1 MKLTNNLTKR
11 ICTLSVLL
19 LCFMVSAWAQFSGE
33 GAGTKSNPYKITNAS
48 QLAQMANFLNNSTV
62 VFQLENDI
70 DLTDW
75 IVENSASQGW
85 LPVGTSSSP
94 FKGTFYGQNHT
105 ISGLVVN
112 RTITHVG
119 LWGYL
124 SNATICDLTIKAGT
138 MTSGQF
144 VGVLAGYGNGV
155 TVSNCHVV
163 LAGDL
168 NTENTSGDFYVGGM
182 FGQLKGT
189 CTSCTVRGDI
199 HNNNTSVTSG
209 YYGGICGYANEPTTI
224 SSCKYIGTITGKN
237 NVGGI
242 AGYSYSSNVT
252 GCSVKG
258 EINGTNYVGG
268 MVGQASRLVNV
279 TNCVMIGQVKGNEYV
294 GGITGYGTNAV
305 SSSGLVGN
313 NLFSGNIVGSKHV
326 GGIVGCASSKLSVS
340 MNMSYAE
347 IYGTNNVGGIVGRAN
362 GSAAYQ
368 STVIAKNLA
377 VNPFVSSSQDVP
389 GRVIGSYTNNY
400 VVIGD
405 NSSDEA
411 NRCINTTT
419 MKSKD
424 GEIQVDDNAKNGFA
438 STLDFLTTK
447 SNYVNWGWNFD
458 DNWSIVDNATFPFKP
473 YQAAPPIVE
482 SKLESNVNKIAG
494 KSYDGGTVYLSYNG
508 LDEMVAY
515 VVDGTDFSITTQL
528 LIEGTAVRMYVDNGI
543 KSPSYIVQATV
554 VKGNTVLVSDIVF
567 NETNLNLI
575 EGEEYQLTATV
586 LPANATNKSVTWKS
600 SQPSIA
606 QVDENGVITAIAVG
620 DAEITCTASDGSDIS
635 ASCMVTVSK
644 KPEYQSITMSDTYQ
658 WGTWFGSDDLGLVD
672 GLEAYIVTGA
682 DAVSGVV
689 TLAKQSVVK
698 ANTPMVLHRTSA
710 ISTFNLPK
718 TSGVII
724 SGTPSEFYQ
733 GVSTPTDVM
742 TLSVSGRTI
751 YILVNDAFVR
761 TRSGVL
767 PAGKCYLALPN
778 GAASRLALQLDDETM
793 GVSHPTELKDRLPI
807 IYNLQGQRVD
817 AFGKGLYIING
828 KKYVVR

>member
-1 MKLTNNLTKR
+1 MKR

-105 ISGLVVN
+105 VSGLVVN

-242 AGYSYSSNVT
+242 AGYSYSANVT

-268 MVGQASRLVNV
+268 MVGQASRHVNV

-347 IYGTNNVGGIVGRAN
+347 IYGSTNVGGIVGRAN
-362 GSAAYQ
+362 GSLNYQ
-368 STVIAKNLA
+368 NTVISKNLA
-377 VNPFVSSSQDVP
+377 VNTLVSSSNDEP
-389 GRVIGSYTNNY
+389 GRIIGSFTNNY

-405 NSSDEA
+405 NGSDDE
-411 NRCINTTT
+411 NRSALTTI
-419 MKSKD
+419 MMSK
-424 GEIQVDDNAKNGFA
+424 GETIQVTDDTKNGA
-438 STLDFLTTK
+438 GSSSAFLTAK
-447 SNYVNWGWNFD
+447 SNYVSWGWDFA
-458 DNWSIVDNATFPFKP
+458 DNWNIIDNATFPFKP
-473 YQAAPPIVE
+473 YQATPPIVE
-482 SKLESNVNKIAG
+482 SKLESKVNKITG
-494 KSYDGGTVYLSYNG
+494 KSLDGGTVYLSYNG
-508 LDEMVAY
+508 LADTIATT
-515 VVDGTDFSITTQL
+515 VVGTDFSINIQP
-528 LIEGTAVRMYVDNGI
+528 LIEGTVVRLYVDDGI
-543 KSPSYIVQATV
+543 KFPSYTVQETV
-554 VKGNTVLVSDIVF
+554 IKGNTILVSGITL
-567 NETNLNLI
+567 NETNVNLS

-600 SQPSIA
+600 SQSSVVK
-606 QVDENGVITAIAVG
+606 VDDNGVITAIAVG
-620 DAEITCTASDGSDIS
+620 DATITCTATDGSDIS
-635 ASCMVTVSK
+635 ATCTVTVSQK
-644 KPEYQSITMSDTYQ
+644 IEPEYVTVTMSNTYQ

-793 GVSHPTELKDRLPI
+793 GVSNPTELKDRLPI